1 MSITATLTRTL
12 LRLAG
17 IFPLPIG
24 RSIGGVAGH
33 IALLFK
39 TRMVSVTTRNIQ
51 LCFPAESSQEHQV
64 RIRQSVLETSRLA
77 FEIAAV
83 WTRPSQWA
91 LNHIVTVHNRHLVD
105 DALANGQGV
114 LILAPHIGNWEV
126 LGLYLATL
134 GPVTSMYQKPKIA
147 GLDEVI
153 RECREGNG
161 AELVPTDRK
170 GLSKVLSGLRKGHIS
185 GILPDQTPKDTNSGR
200 FVSFFNRPAFTMT
213 LAYKLL
219 QKSGAKPVF
228 GYAKRV
234 PKGFEIFFEEAPAD
248 MLSEDEAISVQGL
261 SHGIEKCVQAIPDQY
276 QWEYK
281 RFKHQPEGESNPY
294 R

>member
-1 MSITATLTRTL
+1 MPITATLTRTL
-12 LRLAG
+12 LRLTGALPLHAG
-17 IFPLPIG
+17 RSLGGLIG
-24 RSIGGVAGH
+24 RM
-33 IALLFK
+33 ALLFK
-39 TRMVSVTTRNIQ
+39 TRMVTVTTRNIQ
-51 LCFPAESSQEHQV
+51 LCFPEESNQQHQA
-64 RIRQSVLETSRLA
+64 RIRESVLDTSRLA

-91 LNHIVTVHNRHLVD
+91 LGHVIKVHRRHLVD

-153 RECREGNG
+153 RECREGSG

-234 PKGFEIFFEEAPAD
+234 PQGFEIFFDEAPAN
-248 MLSEDEAISVQGL
+248 MLSEDEAASVQGL
-261 SHGIEKCVQAIPDQY
+261 SDGIEQCVKAIPSQY

-281 RFKHQPEGESNPY
+281 RFKHQPEGSSNPY